1 MTEKPHAYGIGQKA
15 FYPTFCCNAPV
26 CRVLDALGIR
36 LRLNAIF
43 NVATKRQSFRCAVR
57 DCSPEAEPWILA
69 VTDDE
74 RAREVARFLLERKAT
89 RASLGPVQAG
99 VFAAAIDLLPPWARE
114 MHGFADPPL
123 ARPFVRVGALGLAK
137 TLRWDFA

>member
-43 NVATKRQSFRCAVR
+43 SVATRRQSFRCAVR

-74 RAREVARFLLERKAT
+74 RAREVARLLVEALRLSDTNRLAT
-89 RASLGPVQAG
+89 VHYLLG
-99 VFAAAIDLLPPWARE
+99 FAAIEAAREVCVSPDPSLPP
-114 MHGFADPPL
+114 GVIPL
-123 ARPFVRVGALGLAK
+123 RGPHPAK
-137 TLRWDFA
+137 RQYSG